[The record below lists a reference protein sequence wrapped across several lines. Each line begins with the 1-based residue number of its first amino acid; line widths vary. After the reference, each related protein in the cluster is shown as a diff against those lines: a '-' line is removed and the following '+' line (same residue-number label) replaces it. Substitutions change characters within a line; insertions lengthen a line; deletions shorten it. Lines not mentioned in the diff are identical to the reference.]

1 MRASGYER
9 VVHDWYQEP
18 PKAVEALLEVE
29 SFSEPV
35 WDPACGGGNI
45 PIVCAKAGLY
55 AKGTDLV
62 DRRPESKPS
71 AFQYR
76 THDFLRD
83 RLPFEA
89 GSIVS
94 NPPYN
99 LLQEWID
106 RCLNS
111 TPGKVAILARLAFL
125 EGQKRQAWWKRVPLA
140 RVWVSSKRLS
150 MPPGGT
156 DTKASGGTIAYAW
169 FVFDRTHSGPPHIG
183 WV

>member
-1 MRASGYER
+1 MKASGYER

-18 PKAVEALLEVE
+18 PETVEALLEVE

-45 PIVCAKAGLY
+45 PIVCAKAGMDVR
-55 AKGTDLV
+55 GTDLV
-62 DRRPESKPS
+62 DRRQQGEPP
-71 AFQYR
+71 FPFR

-83 RLPFEA
+83 RLPFEV
-89 GSIVS
+89 GGIIS

-99 LLQEWID
+99 VLEEWID

-125 EGQKRQAWWKRVPLA
+125 EGQKRQTWWERVPLA
-140 RVWVSSKRLS
+140 RVWVSSKRIS
-150 MPPGGT
+150 MPPGGSGIVA
-156 DTKASGGTIAYAW
+156 KGGTVAFAW
-169 FVFDRTHSGPPHIG
+169 FVFDRTHAGPAHIQ
-183 WV
+183 WL